1 MPTTTA
7 ATRPEG
13 GIQAQRRAET
23 RTALLDAT
31 IECLVT
37 YGYAKTTT
45 GRIADVAGL
54 SRGAQLPYFRTR
66 ADLLAAAVAH
76 LAEQRI
82 AAFTERVGD
91 QPTSVEDCLDALW
104 EGHQPPMFDATLEL
118 WVASRGDAELR
129 AHLLKIEGEV
139 SDAIARA
146 ADSALGEVARRPG
159 FADDLA
165 YAFASIRGL
174 AMLQVTHGTTSR
186 LVSQHWRHMR
196 SHLLELL
203 GDSRRG

>member
-1 MPTTTA
+1 VTTA
-7 ATRPEG
+7 PSATRRDG
-13 GIQAQRRAET
+13 GIQAKRRAET
-23 RTALLDAT
+23 RAALLEAT

-37 YGYAKTTT
+37 YGYARTTT
-45 GRIADVAGL
+45 GRIAQVAGL

-66 ADLLAAAVAH
+66 ADLLTAAVAH

-82 AAFTERVGD
+82 AAFTERIGGE
-91 QPTSVEDCLDALW
+91 PASVEDCLDALW

-118 WVASRGDAELR
+118 WVASRADAVLR
-129 AHLLKIEGEV
+129 THLLNVEGEV
-139 SDAIARA
+139 SNAIGRA
-146 ADSALGEVARRPG
+146 AESALGPTARRRG

-186 LVSQHWRHMR
+186 LVAQHWRHMR
-196 SHLLELL
+196 AHLVDLL
-203 GDSRRG
+203 GDAGGG